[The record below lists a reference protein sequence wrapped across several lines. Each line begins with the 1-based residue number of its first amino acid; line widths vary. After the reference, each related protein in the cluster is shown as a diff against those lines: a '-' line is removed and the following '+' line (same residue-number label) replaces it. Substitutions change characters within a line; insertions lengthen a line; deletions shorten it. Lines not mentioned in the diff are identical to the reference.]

1 MACDAPPMRAPGL
14 GEVLFIL
21 ILVAVVFG
29 ASKVNPIG
37 DAVGGF
43 IRNLRRGLRN
53 DDRIAVKPTAD
64 ERTDK
69 PG

>member
-1 MACDAPPMRAPGL
+1 MRAPGL

-43 IRNLRRGLRN
+43 MRNLRRGLRN
-53 DDRIAVKPTAD
+53 DDRIVVKPEPT

>member
-1 MACDAPPMRAPGL
+1 MRAPGI

-37 DAVGGF
+37 DAIGGF
-43 IRNLRRGLRN
+43 VRNFRRGLRN
-53 DDRIAVKPTAD
+53 DDRIAVKPLPDRDA
-64 ERTDK
+64 DK

>member
-1 MACDAPPMRAPGL
+1 MRAPGV

-21 ILVAVVFG
+21 ILVLVVFG

-37 DAVGGF
+37 DALGGF
-43 IRNLRRGLRN
+43 VRNLRRGLRN
-53 DDRIAVKPTAD
+53 DDRIAVKPAAP
-64 ERTDK
+64 EGTDK

>member
-1 MACDAPPMRAPGL
+1 MRAPGL

-29 ASKVNPIG
+29 ASKVNPLG
-37 DAVGGF
+37 DALGGF
-43 IRNLRRGLRN
+43 LRNLRRGLRN
-53 DDRIAVKPTAD
+53 DDRIAVKPSPPDDTA
-64 ERTDK
+64 K

>member
-1 MACDAPPMRAPGL
+1 MRAPGL

-37 DAVGGF
+37 DTLGGF
-43 IRNLRRGLRN
+43 VRNFRRGLRN
-53 DDRIAVKPTAD
+53 DDRIAVKPAPD

>member
-1 MACDAPPMRAPGL
+1 MARPGL

-37 DAVGGF
+37 DALGGF
-43 IRNLRRGLRN
+43 VRSFRRGLRN
-53 DDRIAVKPTAD
+53 DDRITVKPAGD
-64 ERTDK
+64 DASK

>member
-1 MACDAPPMRAPGL
+1 MRAPGI
-14 GEVLFIL
+14 GEILFIL

-37 DAVGGF
+37 DALGGF
-43 IRNLRRGLRN
+43 VRNFRRGLRN
-53 DDRIAVKPTAD
+53 DDRIAVKPLPD
-64 ERTDK
+64 ERSDK

>member
-1 MACDAPPMRAPGL
+1 MRAPGL

-21 ILVAVVFG
+21 ILVAIVFG
-29 ASKVNPIG
+29 GSKVNPIG

-43 IRNLRRGLRN
+43 MRSLRRGLRN
-53 DDRIAVKPTAD
+53 DDRIVVKPDAA

>member
-1 MACDAPPMRAPGL
+1 MRAPGL

-37 DAVGGF
+37 DAVGAF
-43 IRNLRRGLRN
+43 MRNLRRGMRN
-53 DDRIAVKPTAD
+53 DDRIAVKPAD
-64 ERTDK
+64 PERTDK

>member
-1 MACDAPPMRAPGL
+1 M
-14 GEVLFIL
+14 LFIL

-37 DAVGGF
+37 DTLGGF
-43 IRNLRRGLRN
+43 VRNFRRGLRN
-53 DDRIAVKPTAD
+53 DDRIAVKPAPD